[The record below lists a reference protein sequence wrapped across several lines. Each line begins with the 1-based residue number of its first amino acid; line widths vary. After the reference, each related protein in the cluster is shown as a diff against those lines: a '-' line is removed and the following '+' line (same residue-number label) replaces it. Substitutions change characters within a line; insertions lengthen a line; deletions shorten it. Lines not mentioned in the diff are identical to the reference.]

1 MYCTL
6 CEKIGQDFNE
16 QRCDCGIPLS
26 NCTLIK
32 TEDDSFLK
40 LSSKVGFIKYD
51 ENDRGKELLNK
62 PELGTALLMSPFNEA
77 FTWLTTT
84 IEEIIE
90 EKYINGVNYLKFRTM
105 NSLYEL
111 YYNNFGDITI
121 KTYDNIKK

>member
-1 MYCTL
+1 MYCAL
-6 CEKIGQDFNE
+6 CRKIGQDFNE
-16 QRCDCGIPLS
+16 RRCDCGIPLS

-40 LSSKVGFIKYD
+40 LSSKVCFIKYD
-51 ENDRGKELLNK
+51 ENGRGKELLNK
-62 PELGTALLMSPFNEA
+62 PEFGTSLLMSPFNEA
-77 FTWLTTT
+77 FTWLTTA

-111 YYNNFGDITI
+111 YYTNFSDIMI
-121 KTYDNIKK
+121 KTYDIKK

>member
-1 MYCTL
+1 MYCAL
-6 CEKIGQDFNE
+6 CRKIGQDFNE
-16 QRCDCGIPLS
+16 RRCDCGIPLS

-40 LSSKVGFIKYD
+40 LSSKVCFIKYD
-51 ENDRGKELLNK
+51 ENGSGKELLNK
-62 PELGTALLMSPFNEA
+62 PELGTSLLMSPFNET
-77 FTWLTTT
+77 FTWLTTA

-111 YYNNFGDITI
+111 YYTNFSDIMI
-121 KTYDNIKK
+121 KTYDIKK

>member
-1 MYCTL
+1 MYCAL
-6 CEKIGQDFNE
+6 CRKIGQDFNE
-16 QRCDCGIPLS
+16 RRCDCGIPLS

-32 TEDDSFLK
+32 TGDDSFIK
-40 LSSKVGFIKYD
+40 LSSKVCFIKYD
-51 ENDRGKELLNK
+51 ENGRGKELLNK
-62 PELGTALLMSPFNEA
+62 PELGTALLMSPFNET

-111 YYNNFGDITI
+111 YYTNFSDIMI
-121 KTYDNIKK
+121 KTYDIKK